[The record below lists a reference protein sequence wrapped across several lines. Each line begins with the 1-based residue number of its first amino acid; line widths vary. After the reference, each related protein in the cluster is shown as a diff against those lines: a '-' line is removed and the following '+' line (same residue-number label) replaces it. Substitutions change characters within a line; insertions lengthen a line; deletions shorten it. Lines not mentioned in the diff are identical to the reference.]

1 MLRVLSGAISGAADS
16 GLQREGLPYWILW
29 LLLCVILLLVTFI
42 FLRDKDLRQRLS
54 LSLYGPRRRWNRITL
69 QARLN
74 KERKKRAALFQDLG
88 RAARSLKFR
97 PKKSSGLVKRL
108 EELEQK
114 LGSSRGEMQKVSSR
128 MESLQA
134 AVKPR
139 RRKGLAAEKAIK
151 VEKRDLQKILKD
163 ISSLER
169 HQNSVLEE
177 MGMMVKQE
185 RAARDEFLP
194 LYAQID
200 LAEETIQEMQGI
212 IDSLR
217 KK

>member
-1 MLRVLSGAISGAADS
+1 MLRVLSGALSGAADS
-16 GLQREGLPYWILW
+16 GLPREGLPYWILW
-29 LLLCVILLLVTFI
+29 LLLCVIFLLVTFI

-88 RAARSLKFR
+88 RTARSIEFR

-114 LGSSRGEMQKVSSR
+114 LGLSRGEMQRVSSR

-163 ISSLER
+163 ISSLDR

-177 MGMMVKQE
+177 LGMMVKQE
-185 RAARDEFLP
+185 RAARNEFLP

-200 LAEETIQEMQGI
+200 LAEETIQEMQPI
-212 IDSLR
+212 VDSLR

>member
-1 MLRVLSGAISGAADS
+1 MFNVLSGALSEASDP
-16 GLQREGLPYWILW
+16 GLQREGMPYWILW

-74 KERKKRAALFQDLG
+74 KERKRRAALFQDLG
-88 RAARSLKFR
+88 RTARSLKFR
-97 PKKSSGLVKRL
+97 PKKSSGLIKRL
-108 EELEQK
+108 AELEQK
-114 LGSSRGEMQKVSSR
+114 LGLSRGEMQKVSSR

-139 RRKGLAAEKAIK
+139 RRKGLAAEKAVK
-151 VEKRDLQKILKD
+151 VEKQELQKILRD

-177 MGMMVKQE
+177 LGTMVKQE
-185 RAARDEFLP
+185 RAGRQEFLP

-200 LAEETIQEMQGI
+200 MAEETIQEMQSV

>member
-1 MLRVLSGAISGAADS
+1 MLHVLSGVLPGAADS

-29 LLLCVILLLVTFI
+29 LLLCVIFLLITFI
-42 FLRDKDLRQRLS
+42 FLRDKDLRRRLS

-74 KERKKRAALFQDLG
+74 KERKKRAALFQELG
-88 RAARSLKFR
+88 RTARLLKFR
-97 PKKSSGLVKRL
+97 PKKSSGLAKRL

-114 LGSSRGEMQKVSSR
+114 LGLSQGEMQKVSSR

-139 RRKGLAAEKAIK
+139 RRKGLTAEKAIK
-151 VEKRDLQKILKD
+151 VEKRDLQNILRD
-163 ISSLER
+163 VSLLER
-169 HQNSVLEE
+169 HRNSVLEE
-177 MGMMVKQE
+177 LGMMVKQE
-185 RAARDEFLP
+185 RAARDAFLP

-200 LAEETIQEMQGI
+200 MAEETIQEMQGI
-212 IDSLR
+212 IDSL
-217 KK
+217 KSQ